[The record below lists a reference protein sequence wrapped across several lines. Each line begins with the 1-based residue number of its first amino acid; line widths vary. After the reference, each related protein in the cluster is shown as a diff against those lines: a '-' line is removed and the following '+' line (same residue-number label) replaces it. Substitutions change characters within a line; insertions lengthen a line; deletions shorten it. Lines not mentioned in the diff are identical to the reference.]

1 MSEDSKW
8 YNTSKSKVQKGTVS
22 WILIHTAAATVPPV
36 RCVRYHTESCRAAG
50 WGDNTIQDIHTVN
63 LSIFCKQRI
72 INKVKLDQ
80 IQKPPTSETLEAGYY
95 QCNTI
100 SQT

>member
-1 MSEDSKW
+1 MGYKSPVDEGDDHEGPGVED
-8 YNTSKSKVQKGTVS
+8 Q
-22 WILIHTAAATVPPV
+22 LPPDEPPQRAPPTAA
-36 RCVRYHTESCRAAG
+36 
-50 WGDNTIQDIHTVN
+50 QQ